1 MAGYAS
7 HSQTNPTMKY
17 CKFIIF
23 GLYNIWRKIVFRHV
37 GVDLN
42 WCTPECDYFYTYYTC
57 AWHLALYLIWLKPH
71 SAKSAK
77 ENTQP
82 NVVFLQYIVFHLY
95 LYIMISIY
103 ND

>member
-42 WCTPECDYFYTYYTC
+42 WRTPECDYFLHILYMC
-57 AWHLALYLIWLKPH
+57 MAFSAVLDLAEAAFRQKC
-71 SAKSAK
+71 
-77 ENTQP
+77 
-82 NVVFLQYIVFHLY
+82 
-95 LYIMISIY
+95 
-103 ND
+103 